1 MSTERKKVLEMLAE
15 GKITAADAEKLLDKL
30 AASGVGLKAAE
41 EQARKES
48 SSEAQKPKYLRIVV
62 DRPDR
67 DQINVRVP
75 LAFMRTGMMLLGVL
89 PPRVNEE
96 LAGKG
101 IDLSAFAGLKGQDLT
116 DALQD
121 LNLDLDA
128 RDGKKV
134 RIFCE

>member
-1 MSTERKKVLEMLAE
+1 MSAERKKVLEMLAE
-15 GKITAADAEKLLDKL
+15 GKITAEDAARLLDKL
-30 AASGVGLKAAE
+30 AACGADPGAAE

-48 SSEAQKPKYLRIVV
+48 PSQPQKQRYLRIVV
-62 DRPDR
+62 DSPDR
-67 DQINVRVP
+67 DQVNVRIP
-75 LAFMRTGMMLLGVL
+75 LAFLRTGILAVL
-89 PPRVNEE
+89 PARVNEK
-96 LAGKG
+96 LAEKG

-121 LNLDLDA
+121 LNLDVDA